1 MAVDVV
7 KKSPM
12 IGKTV
17 RFALGS
23 RESLMKSDKIL
34 KQVEMY
40 IDGESGTIY
49 IVPVDN
55 TELVSN
61 FQFKIEG

>member
-7 KKSPM
+7 RKNAM
-12 IGKTV
+12 TGKIV

-23 RESLMKSDKIL
+23 RESLLKSDRIL
-34 KQVEMY
+34 QKVEMY

-49 IVPVDN
+49 VVPVDD
-55 TELVSN
+55 TELVSE
-61 FQFKIEG
+61 FQFKITE

>member
-1 MAVDVV
+1 MAVDVI
-7 KKSPM
+7 KKNPM
-12 IGKTV
+12 VGKTV

-23 RESLMKSDKIL
+23 KESLMKSDKIF

-49 IVPVDN
+49 IVPTDD